1 MEQRKF
7 TVNARANCEAIMKVV
22 KYWSRGLERGWNLCP
37 WGHSGLGQA
46 SLGAACLE
54 LARVGVGLGESSK
67 GARALQALQEVWS
80 WAGDRVPAGGGIP
93 TLAAQMGQEQGGT
106 GTAPLA
112 PLLKPCVCLLCPC
125 TLFSGF
131 MLGSHG
137 LETTLLPPAP
147 FPPLILLQHF
157 APRRP
162 SMGALCAWCLVLA
175 ASILI
180 TRTTEKANVLCRTW
194 YKSQQYLESVESAQK
209 MFMEAE
215 KNIKR

>member
-1 MEQRKF
+1 MARPAWEQL
-7 TVNARANCEAIMKVV
+7 A
-22 KYWSRGLERGWNLCP
+22 WSWLGWE
-37 WGHSGLGQA
+37 WGWENPEKGPEPSEPCKRCGAGLGTE
-46 SLGAACLE
+46 SLLEGA
-54 LARVGVGLGESSK
+54 VGE
-67 GARALQALQEVWS
+67 
-80 WAGDRVPAGGGIP
+80 IP

-112 PLLKPCVCLLCPC
+112 PLLQPCICLPCPC
-125 TLFSGF
+125 TLVPGF
-131 MLGSHG
+131 MLGSCG

-147 FPPLILLQHF
+147 LPPLILLWHF

-162 SMGALCAWCLVLA
+162 STAALCAWCLVLS

>member
-1 MEQRKF
+1 MGVGWGNPQKGPEPCKPCKRCG
-7 TVNARANCEAIMKVV
+7 A
-22 KYWSRGLERGWNLCP
+22 GLETR
-37 WGHSGLGQA
+37 
-46 SLGAACLE
+46 SLLEGAT
-54 LARVGVGLGESSK
+54 GE
-67 GARALQALQEVWS
+67 
-80 WAGDRVPAGGGIP
+80 IP
-93 TLAAQMGQEQGGT
+93 TLATQMGQEQGGT

-147 FPPLILLQHF
+147 LPPLILLQHF
-157 APRRP
+157 APQRP
-162 SMGALCAWCLVLA
+162 STVALRTWCLALS

-180 TRTTEKANVLCRTW
+180 TRTTEKANVLRRTW
-194 YKSQQYLESVESAQK
+194 YKSQQYLESVESTQK

-215 KNIKR
+215 KKYQKVEEREKKTAQQTDSNPTRPSPREQEVGNIRSHLF